1 MYGSMSLVEL
11 DDTRYIILHKKL
23 EGVEE
28 TDWSGGGLY
37 SSYKSTKFSNT
48 VSQTGR
54 MRSLF

>member
-28 TDWSGGGLY
+28 TD
-37 SSYKSTKFSNT
+37 
-48 VSQTGR
+48 
-54 MRSLF
+54 